1 MNKLKMKLA
10 VLFLFC
16 TTLMYAQTDTLRVQT
31 SAECGT
37 CKKKLE
43 KELVFEK
50 GVKSVNLN
58 LENMVATVVY
68 SKEKTNA
75 EKIRKAIA
83 KIGYDAD
90 TVPADKK
97 AYDRLPDC
105 CKKGGGHH

>member
-1 MNKLKMKLA
+1 MNKIKIL
-10 VLFLFC
+10 VSFLFLFC
-16 TTLMYAQTDTLRVQT
+16 STILFAQTDTIKVQT

-58 LENMVATVVY
+58 LDTKVVTVVY
-68 SKEKTNA
+68 SVEKTNA
-75 EKIRKAIA
+75 DKIRAAIS
-83 KIGYDAD
+83 KIGYAAD
-90 TVPADKK
+90 SIPADKK

-105 CKKGGGHH
+105 CKKDGMK

>member
-1 MNKLKMKLA
+1 MNKIKIILSI
-10 VLFLFC
+10 LFLFC
-16 TTLMYAQTDTLRVQT
+16 STFLFAQTDTLKVKT

-58 LENMVATVVY
+58 LDSKVVTVVY
-68 SKEKTNA
+68 SEEKTNA
-75 EKIRKAIA
+75 DKIRKAIS

-90 TVPADKK
+90 SIPADKK

-105 CKKGGGHH
+105 CKKDGMK

>member
-1 MNKLKMKLA
+1 MNKIKII
-10 VLFLFC
+10 VSILFLFC
-16 TTLMYAQTDTLRVQT
+16 SNLISAQTDTLKVQT

-58 LENMVATVVY
+58 LDTKVVTVVY
-68 SKEKTNA
+68 SVEKTNA
-75 EKIRKAIA
+75 DKIRAAIS
-83 KIGYDAD
+83 KIGYAAD
-90 TVPADKK
+90 SIPADKK

-105 CKKGGGHH
+105 CKKDGMK